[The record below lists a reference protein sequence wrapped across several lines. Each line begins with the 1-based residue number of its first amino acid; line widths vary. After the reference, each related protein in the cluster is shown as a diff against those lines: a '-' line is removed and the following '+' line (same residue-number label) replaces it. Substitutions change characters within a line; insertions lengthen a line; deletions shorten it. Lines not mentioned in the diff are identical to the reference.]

1 MKKLLYFCVAF
12 FVSQSLYAQGNI
24 VFATRAGFLLQ
35 VWINNT
41 QSDVPNRYIRF
52 DNMSAGNYLAT
63 VAIITADGQRYQGQ
77 ANILLNNRYEVTYF
91 VVLEAGKAEINLANE
106 TALFAGGAVNF
117 SPLNTCTDK
126 PILNPQD
133 IQNLQ
138 QNVKAQLYDKRKLA
152 MLKTA
157 LPNAGIM
164 VLDLKTLVS
173 LLTSDHARLQLA
185 KFAYPYT
192 CDKHNYH
199 QLQDAFRYNSSMLEL
214 KKFINKQNK

>member
-1 MKKLLYFCVAF
+1 L
-12 FVSQSLYAQGNI
+12 
-24 VFATRAGFLLQ
+24 
-35 VWINNT
+35 NNA

-52 DNMSAGNYLAT
+52 DNMAASNYLAT
-63 VAIITADGQRYQGQ
+63 VVIITADGQRYQGQ

-91 VVLEAGKAEINLANE
+91 AVLEAGKVEINLANE
-106 TALFAGGAVNF
+106 TALFAGGAVAF
-117 SPLNTCTDK
+117 APLNTCTDK
-126 PILNPQD
+126 PILSPQD
-133 IQNLQ
+133 ITSLQ

-164 VLDLKTLVS
+164 TLDLKALMG
-173 LLTSDHARLQLA
+173 LLTSEHARLQLA

-199 QLQDAFRYNSSMLEL
+199 QLQDAFRYNSSMLDL
-214 KKFINKQNK
+214 KRFVNKQNKP